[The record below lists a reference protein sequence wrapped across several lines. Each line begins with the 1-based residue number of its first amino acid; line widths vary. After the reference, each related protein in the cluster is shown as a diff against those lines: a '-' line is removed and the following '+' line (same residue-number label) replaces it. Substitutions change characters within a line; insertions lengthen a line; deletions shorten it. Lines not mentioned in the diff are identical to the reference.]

1 MSCVTA
7 KAHTHYTPDNF
18 VYYFMKNILIVGSS
32 SGIGNSLTHLLSK
45 DHRIYGTYCNNNTVE
60 VSDTVSTHYVNVL
73 DDALDLSF
81 LPDSLDGIVY
91 CPGAITLKPFARIKE
106 EDFLNDYKLQ
116 VIGAIKVLQSC
127 LPALKK
133 SNNASIVLFSTVA
146 ANMGF
151 NFHSIVGTNK
161 AALEGLTKSLAAE
174 LAPKIRVNCIAPSIT
189 DTPLA
194 GSLLNTPE
202 KIEANAQRHPL
213 KRIGNP
219 LDISNA
225 IAFLLSDKSSWITGQ
240 IIHVD
245 GGMSSIKM

>member
-1 MSCVTA
+1 MSCVTE
-7 KAHTHYTPDNF
+7 KANTHYTPDNF

-45 DHRIYGTYCNNNTVE
+45 DHRIYGTYCKNNTVE

-73 DDALDLSF
+73 DDVLDLSF

-146 ANMGF
+146 VNMG
-151 NFHSIVGTNK
+151 
-161 AALEGLTKSLAAE
+161 
-174 LAPKIRVNCIAPSIT
+174 
-189 DTPLA
+189 
-194 GSLLNTPE
+194 
-202 KIEANAQRHPL
+202 
-213 KRIGNP
+213 
-219 LDISNA
+219 
-225 IAFLLSDKSSWITGQ
+225 
-240 IIHVD
+240 
-245 GGMSSIKM
+245 

>member
-1 MSCVTA
+1 MSCVTE
-7 KAHTHYTPDNF
+7 KANTHYTPDNF

-32 SGIGNSLTHLLSK
+32 SGIGNSLANLLSK
-45 DHRIYGTYCNNNTVE
+45 DHRIYGTYCKNNTVE

-73 DDALDLSF
+73 DDMLDLSF
-81 LPDSLDGIVY
+81 LPDLLDGIVY

-116 VIGAIKVLQSC
+116 VIGAIKVIQSC

-146 ANMGF
+146 VNMGF

-194 GSLLNTPE
+194 GSLLNTAE

-219 LDISNA
+219 LDIANA